1 MKLNQE
7 QIVDEAIRLLHEHGL
22 KQVTLR
28 NLADR
33 LEMKAPSLFWYIKN
47 KDELLALIDEKIFR
61 QCIEQIPPCSTWQDW
76 ARHYG
81 LSLWEA
87 QSMAP
92 DIPNLI
98 TQVNLGRET
107 REYLYQLL
115 YDQLSPFGLDMT
127 LAMKLQSS
135 IQAMVTGWT
144 VLTNVP
150 GKHLRDIDQEFSP
163 LRDDISQ
170 ALDILISGWETTLE
184 THTENL
190 KKGAA

>member
-1 MKLNQE
+1 
-7 QIVDEAIRLLHEHGL
+7 
-22 KQVTLR
+22 
-28 NLADR
+28 
-33 LEMKAPSLFWYIKN
+33 
-47 KDELLALIDEKIFR
+47 
-61 QCIEQIPPCSTWQDW
+61 
-76 ARHYG
+76 
-81 LSLWEA
+81 
-87 QSMAP
+87 MAP

-107 REYLYQLL
+107 RESLYQLL